1 LEPQKISETNNS
13 FSNNTN
19 KSGIA
24 SKPIIL
30 LVIGFFIFSFGYGL
44 GRGNINFYQNFERE
58 NLSQVSKGLPKNLN
72 YAEVEQLYD
81 LLRTRYDG
89 QLNESKLIEGL
100 KQGLVSAA
108 DDRYT
113 QYMNPKE
120 AKEFEEDLNGT
131 FSGIGASLVLDSN
144 KMVMIETPL
153 AGYPAEKAGLKA
165 RDVIIEV
172 NGESAVDFSVS
183 EAVEKIRGEA
193 GTKVKLKVLRDNKEQ
208 LDFEITRE
216 TITIPGVESKILDGN
231 IGYMQVSRFD
241 SSTGQLAQEAARKFK
256 DARVRGVILDLRNN
270 PGGDVDAA
278 VVVPSI
284 WLPKGKTVLQEKRNG
299 VTIKTYESE
308 GIESLKGIPTVV
320 LINEGSAS
328 ASEIVAGALKDNNV
342 ATLLGE
348 KTFGKGSVQTKE
360 GLPDGGALKVT
371 IARWYTPN
379 GKNVDKEGIEP
390 DKKVSLSIEDVR
402 SGIDPQ
408 KDAAVELLKK

>member
-1 LEPQKISETNNS
+1 M
-13 FSNNTN
+13 
-19 KSGIA
+19 
-24 SKPIIL
+24 
-30 LVIGFFIFSFGYGL
+30 
-44 GRGNINFYQNFERE
+44 
-58 NLSQVSKGLPKNLN
+58 
-72 YAEVEQLYD
+72 
-81 LLRTRYDG
+81 
-89 QLNESKLIEGL
+89 NESKLIEGL

-216 TITIPGVESKILDGN
+216 TITIPSVESKILDGN